1 MLSKTWYSSPEL
13 SKLNFKQLQLFP
25 NLTNYENFEREINFY
40 KNGEKKPDLH
50 INKLLTWKLKK
61 KGGLK
66 TVD

>member
-1 MLSKTWYSSPEL
+1 M
-13 SKLNFKQLQLFP
+13 FP

-50 INKLLTWKLKK
+50 VSKLFTWKLKK
-61 KGGLK
+61 KGGFK